1 MDQVVAQIR
10 ENLEDIQDRMDQAAV
25 KCGRKPSEVQLVV
38 VTKTRPVEVIRAA
51 ILAGAKLLG
60 ENYPDEAQLKI
71 QELQRENMGGVSW
84 HMIGHVQSRKARIVA
99 DHFDFLHSLDSV
111 KLANKLEGIL
121 SETGKVLPVLLEFN
135 VGGEE
140 SKSGWDANDEGRWS
154 ELLPAVEQ
162 ILKLKHLAPCGLM
175 TMPPLFGNLEE
186 ARPFFRKLRK
196 LREFL
201 ESQFEGVNLQ
211 NLSMGTSVD
220 FEVAIEEGATFV
232 RIGQAILGA
241 RAPKT

>member
-175 TMPPLFGNLEE
+175 TMPPLFGNPEE